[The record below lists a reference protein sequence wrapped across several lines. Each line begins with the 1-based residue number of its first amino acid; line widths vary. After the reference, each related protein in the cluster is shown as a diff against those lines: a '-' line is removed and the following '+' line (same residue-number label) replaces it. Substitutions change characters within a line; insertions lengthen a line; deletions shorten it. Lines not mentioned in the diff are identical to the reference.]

1 MYYRIILVLLCFFA
15 LIAYVDTK
23 SLKQH
28 FDEIKL
34 SHEYKNAEKI
44 IGIGLKD
51 KDGKLKVK
59 EILSNTPA
67 DASGVEVG
75 DILLYVDGKQ
85 IDSAEMLKNHLQ
97 CVKKDEKIAL
107 KIQKPD
113 NRIVEVE
120 LKPITINNFEQIYT
134 K

>member
-28 FDEIKL
+28 FDEVKL

-59 EILSNTPA
+59 EILSHTPA
-67 DASGVEVG
+67 ENSGIEIG
-75 DILLYVDGKQ
+75 DVLLDVDGKH
-85 IDSAEMLKNHLQ
+85 IDSAEMLKNYLQ
-97 CVKKDEKIAL
+97 YVKKDEKIAL
-107 KIQKPD
+107 KIQKHD
-113 NRIVEVE
+113 NTIVEVE
-120 LKPITINNFEQIYT
+120 LMPVTINNFEQIYT